1 MTDAAVFVQKT
12 NGAWVFG
19 FTLSLSGSGYHTL
32 QLYTKAQSDTAAKVC
47 DNLICCAT
55 LPSQMRQMSETNT
68 NQAKVT
74 SSTQSQNIL
83 QFPGDIRL
91 IAHDRDMAAVNFEQI
106 TAFGFDTETKPAYRK
121 GEVFKT
127 ALLQL
132 ATDSVAYLIRLHYI
146 KHFEPIREIFENPDV
161 LKVGAAIAQDLKQL
175 QHIFPFQPAGFVD
188 VQKIGKEKG
197 LKNLGLKKMTQEVFN
212 ANLFKGPK
220 MTNWER
226 QFLTDEQ
233 LLYAATDAWIG
244 LQLYREL
251 NAEKVEAT

>member
-1 MTDAAVFVQKT
+1 
-12 NGAWVFG
+12 
-19 FTLSLSGSGYHTL
+19 
-32 QLYTKAQSDTAAKVC
+32 
-47 DNLICCAT
+47 
-55 LPSQMRQMSETNT
+55 MSETNT
-68 NQAKVT
+68 NQTKT
-74 SSTQSQNIL
+74 NPSTHSQNIL
-83 QFPGDIRL
+83 QFPGEIRL
-91 IAHDRDMAAVNFEQI
+91 IAHDRDMADVKFEQI

-146 KHFEPIREIFENPDV
+146 RHFEPIKEVFENPDV
-161 LKVGAAIAQDLKQL
+161 LKVGAAIAHDLKQL

-226 QFLTDEQ
+226 QHLTDEQ

-251 NAEKVEAT
+251 NAEKTK

>member
-1 MTDAAVFVQKT
+1 MADTALFVQKT
-12 NGAWVFG
+12 NSARILG
-19 FTLSLSGSGYHTL
+19 FTLSLSGSACHTPK
-32 QLYTKAQSDTAAKVC
+32 LYTKARSDTAAKVC
-47 DNLICCAT
+47 ENLNGCAT
-55 LPSQMRQMSETNT
+55 LASQMSQTNT
-68 NQAKVT
+68 NQAKT
-74 SSTQSQNIL
+74 NPTTQSQNIL
-83 QFPGDIRL
+83 QFPGEIRL
-91 IAHDRDMAAVNFEQI
+91 IAHDRDMAAIQFEQI

-146 KHFEPIREIFENPDV
+146 RHFEPIREVFENPDV
-161 LKVGAAIAQDLKQL
+161 LKVGAAIAHDLKQL
-175 QHIFPFQPAGFVD
+175 QHVFPFQPAGFVD

-212 ANLFKGPK
+212 ANLCKGPK

-251 NAEKVEAT
+251 SAEKSK

>member
-1 MTDAAVFVQKT
+1 MNQAAKNQANQT
-12 NGAWVFG
+12 NQVN
-19 FTLSLSGSGYHTL
+19 
-32 QLYTKAQSDTAAKVC
+32 QLAQS
-47 DNLICCAT
+47 
-55 LPSQMRQMSETNT
+55 Q
-68 NQAKVT
+68 
-74 SSTQSQNIL
+74 STL
-83 QFPGDIRL
+83 QFPGEIRL
-91 IAHDRDMAAVNFEQI
+91 IAHDRDMAEVKFEKI
-106 TAFGFDTETKPAYRK
+106 TAIGFDTETKPAFRK

-146 KHFEPIREIFENPDV
+146 RKFEPLQEVFENPEI
-161 LKVGAAIAQDLKQL
+161 LKVGAAIGHDLKQL
-175 QHIFPFQPAGFVD
+175 QHVFPFQPAGFVD

-233 LLYAATDAWIG
+233 MLYAATDAWIG
-244 LQLYREL
+244 LQLYRAL
-251 NAEKVEAT
+251 TAPPPQP